1 MAAYLDEDDQKPF
14 QEIIARVT
22 RTRHSFRDTLNLH
35 YTLLSLEKIVEENSS
50 MTWGLSSILIVTC

>member
-35 YTLLSLEKIVEENSS
+35 HTLLSLGKIVEENSS